1 MGDDK
6 TRLLCTAIGEST
18 PWIYNNLPPEFE
30 NCMTITEPKSSF
42 EKRYQQWTLAL
53 VRRMGILSELSDE
66 KWNQRKKI
74 VSPEIISLGVSNSRI
89 SQLLKEF
96 VDEGIIER
104 KRGEGR
110 GEGEEE
116 GEIYKEKSP

>member
-1 MGDDK
+1 MFGEAEQE
-6 TRLLCTAIGEST
+6 RWYAVSLSYASILGAIMLLV
-18 PWIYNNLPPEFE
+18 
-30 NCMTITEPKSSF
+30 
-42 EKRYQQWTLAL
+42 LAFT
-53 VRRMGILSELSDE
+53 GYSELSDE

-104 KRGEGR
+104 KRGEGA
-110 GEGEEE
+110 
-116 GEIYKEKSP
+116 K